1 MSVKMKSLARSNV
14 GFHWRLFLSAVSVL
28 ALSGCLIYVAVGIS
42 AANIRSF
49 TAYDRSIDV
58 DLYIRASG
66 RNNSNALQQL
76 LNDIDVYEDI
86 AVAEPYSGRPR
97 AQTIMIDD
105 EGKRLTIAE
114 IELGENI
121 MLVPRFIS
129 TEAKQALRIPGTI
142 IVSAPLQEK
151 YGLELG
157 NILWNPGK
165 DFGLEIVGFFDAA
178 INRGFVGSRTGYGFV
193 SPETGR
199 LFSSSSPSISF
210 GGGGGMVGSRLA
222 MIGVGVPANVS
233 PEVAKQRLNFQFKG
247 TPFEA
252 ITPEELV
259 RSLSMDGI
267 LESKQVQGFLVVAL
281 FAVMIPLFIIV
292 QTLRS
297 AILTQSQQFATM
309 RALGIPSRHLISTAM
324 EQAFW
329 VGVLGVGVSYCA
341 MLGLK
346 VGLLSR
352 GIDMYVTL
360 RVVGY
365 VSAAILAAAFVAGV
379 ISLTAIFKMKP
390 QDLLR

>member
-1 MSVKMKSLARSNV
+1 MTSLARSNV

-49 TAYDRSIDV
+49 TAYERSIDV

-66 RNNSNALQQL
+66 RNNSNALHQL

-86 AVAEPYSGRPR
+86 AVAEPYAGRPR
-97 AQTIMIDD
+97 PQTVMIDD

-114 IELGENI
+114 IELDENI

-129 TEAKQALRIPGTI
+129 SEAKQALTIPGTI

-199 LFSSSSPSISF
+199 LFSPSSPSISF
-210 GGGGGMVGSRLA
+210 GGGAVMVGSRLS
-222 MIGVGVPANVS
+222 MIGVGVPATVS
-233 PEVAKQRLNFQFKG
+233 PEIAKQRLNLQFNG

-341 MLGLK
+341 MLGIK
-346 VGLLSR
+346 VGLLVR

-360 RVVGY
+360 KVVGY
-365 VSAAILAAAFVAGV
+365 VSAAILAAAFVAGI